1 MPIVRLTIPSRDNS
15 CGGGGSLT
23 LERALSK
30 VQGVSSAYVNPATE
44 IATIDCD
51 PDVVPV
57 DVLLRKIRLAGFGT
71 GIPQMSGSAAIS
83 AAVRSEADTCTRPP
97 DEVWRSDLEPNA
109 RKGGESW

>member
-1 MPIVRLTIPSRDNS
+1 MPIVRLTIPIRDFS

-30 VQGVSSAYVNPATE
+30 VHGVSSAYVNPATE

-57 DVLLRKIRLAGFGT
+57 DVLLRKVRLAGFGT
-71 GIPQMSGSAAIS
+71 GIPHSTGN
-83 AAVRSEADTCTRPP
+83 VGTRPP
-97 DEVWRSDLEPNA
+97 DRSEE
-109 RKGGESW
+109 ESRTSPSTAGT